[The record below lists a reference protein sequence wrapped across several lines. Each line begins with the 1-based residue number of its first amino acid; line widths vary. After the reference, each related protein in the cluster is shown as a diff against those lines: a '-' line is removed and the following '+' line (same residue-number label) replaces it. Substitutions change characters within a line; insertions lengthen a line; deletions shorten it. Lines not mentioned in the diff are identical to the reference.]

1 MAGTGKIYVKKV
13 YPIKGRRDFFK
24 YVVMDSG
31 KIGGFISRTEYGLL
45 LFRSKNSLGVI
56 EDLWGEGEISDKDYN
71 VSKRIIKAGIKRIEN
86 KITEWDESLIF
97 ASKK

>member
-31 KIGGFISRTEYGLL
+31 KIARGFSGNKWDREMYFDT
-45 LFRSKNSLGVI
+45 
-56 EDLWGEGEISDKDYN
+56 
-71 VSKRIIKAGIKRIEN
+71 KASANRVANARKKVQKANKEWMRK
-86 KITEWDESLIF
+86 KITKT
-97 ASKK
+97 SKKKKR